1 MDWDLKMAK
10 TKLLHIMALA
20 AAVTLA
26 GCASTSANNTGDEQ
40 ISTAPVET
48 ETPDTES
55 LDTESTATDSADSAD
70 TMDTS
75 VMRPADNVVN
85 FDFDQ
90 SKIRPEFRDI
100 LNQHA
105 DYLMANSGENVILE
119 GHADERGTRE
129 YNLALGERR
138 ANAVASY
145 LKIRGVSESQIEV
158 VSFGEEKPVAMGNT
172 EAAYAQNRRVEI
184 KYQ

>member
-1 MDWDLKMAK
+1 MAK
-10 TKLLHIMALA
+10 IKLLHIMALA

-26 GCASTSANNTGDEQ
+26 GCASTSATDTGDEQ
-40 ISTAPVET
+40 ISTAPVEAESADVAT
-48 ETPDTES
+48 ETTTDETIVS
-55 LDTESTATDSADSAD
+55 DATATDSEPDMA
-70 TMDTS
+70 
-75 VMRPADNVVN
+75 RPMVNVVN
-85 FDFDQ
+85 FDFDK
-90 SKIRPEFRDI
+90 SNIRPEFRTL
-100 LNQHA
+100 LNEHG
-105 DYLMANSGENVILE
+105 DYLIANPDVNVILE

-138 ANAVASY
+138 ANSVLSY
-145 LKIRGVSESQIEV
+145 LKLRGVSESQFEV